1 MPKGGPS
8 WKLNSF
14 LDSLIL
20 ELDRAQDTLALKGIN
35 RRLTYTVRDLD
46 LELHLFPDF
55 DGRELRFSTAGPGET
70 GAAKIAFQLGSIT
83 DRQIRETTREPP
95 SRDDVAID
103 VVDDID
109 EETRSELQKI
119 GVTTVNDIERMERS
133 NVDIKRAGGNVNYGK
148 LAGILNR
155 TKRRLNAPSIAK
167 AVLVNDDATRML
179 SLAGS
184 NLATAASV
192 GEFPIA
198 TLNNVPVP
206 IVEADARQLRIALP
220 PGLLREGANQLR
232 VALDPYAVITLDVHV
247 AGEGPS

>member
-35 RRLTYTVRDLD
+35 RRLTYTVRDLE

-55 DGRELRFSTAGPGET
+55 DGRDLKFMTAGPGET

-95 SRDDVAID
+95 SRDDIAIE
-103 VVDDID
+103 VVEDID
-109 EETRSELQKI
+109 DDTKRELSRI

-133 NVDIKRAGGNVNYGK
+133 NVDLKRASGNVNYGK
-148 LAGILNR
+148 LANILNR
-155 TKRRLNAPSIAK
+155 TRRRQHAPSVSK
-167 AVLVNDDATRML
+167 AVLVSREAE
-179 SLAGS
+179 SPVLALEGA
-184 NLATAASV
+184 NLAMASSG
-192 GEFPIA
+192 GEFPVA
-198 TLNNVPVP
+198 TLNATPVR
-206 IVEADARQLRIALP
+206 VTNASTHEVRIALE
-220 PGLLREGANQLR
+220 PGLLHDGVNELR
-232 VALDPYAVITLDVHV
+232 IALDPYAVITLDVH
-247 AGEGPS
+247 A

>member
-35 RRLTYTVRDLD
+35 RKLTYTVRDLD

-55 DGRELRFSTAGPGET
+55 DGRELRFTTAAPGDT

-95 SRDDVAID
+95 SRDDVAIE
-103 VVDDID
+103 VVEDID
-109 EETRSELQKI
+109 DDTKRELQKI

-133 NVDIKRAGGNVNYGK
+133 NVDLKRASGNVNYNK

-155 TKRRLNAPSIAK
+155 TKRRQNAPSVAK
-167 AVLVNDDATRML
+167 AMLVRDPAAPI
-179 SLAGS
+179 LALEGA

-192 GEFPIA
+192 GDFPMA
-198 TLNNVPVP
+198 TLNTTPVR
-206 IVEADARQLRIALP
+206 IVNASAREVRIALE
-220 PGLLREGANQLR
+220 PGLLRDGVNELR
-232 VALDPYAVITLDVHV
+232 VALDPYAVITLDVH
-247 AGEGPS
+247 A

>member
-8 WKLNSF
+8 WRLNSF

-35 RRLTYTVRDLD
+35 RKLTYTVRDLD

-55 DGRELRFSTAGPGET
+55 DGRELRFTTAAPGDT

-103 VVDDID
+103 VVEDID
-109 EETRSELQKI
+109 DDTKRELQKI

-133 NVDIKRAGGNVNYGK
+133 NVDLKRASSNVNYNK

-155 TKRRLNAPSIAK
+155 TKRRQNAPSVAK
-167 AVLVNDDATRML
+167 AMLVREVDAPVLALEGM
-179 SLAGS
+179 
-184 NLATAASV
+184 NLASAASV
-192 GEFPIA
+192 GDFPMA
-198 TLNNVPVP
+198 TLNATPVR
-206 IVEADARQLRIALP
+206 IINASAREVRIALE
-220 PGLLREGANQLR
+220 PGLLREGVNELR
-232 VALDPYAVITLDVHV
+232 VALDPYAVITLDVH
-247 AGEGPS
+247 A

>member
-1 MPKGGPS
+1 MAKGGPS

-35 RRLTYTVRDLD
+35 RKLTYTVRDLD

-55 DGRELRFSTAGPGET
+55 DGRELRFTTAAPGDT

-95 SRDDVAID
+95 SRDDVQID
-103 VVDDID
+103 VVEDID
-109 EETRSELQKI
+109 DDTKRELRKI

-133 NVDIKRAGGNVNYGK
+133 NVDLKRASGNVNYGK
-148 LAGILNR
+148 LANILNR
-155 TKRRLNAPSIAK
+155 TKRRQNAPSVAK
-167 AVLVNDDATRML
+167 ALLVRDEGPPVL
-179 SLAGS
+179 SLEGS

-192 GEFPIA
+192 GDFPIA
-198 TLNNVPVP
+198 TLNDSPVR
-206 IVEADARQLRIALP
+206 IVTASAREVRIALE
-220 PGLLREGANQLR
+220 PGLLRDGVNELR
-232 VALDPYAVITLDVHV
+232 VALDPYAVITLDVH
-247 AGEGPS
+247 A